1 MLINHDEF
9 QNINE
14 YLELTV
20 YIAATFAIVISI
32 SEKYQILEIK
42 RCILGQVLEHEK
54 HYSIRSQ
61 AHLYNQPFPRT
72 ERFCKGSSAF

>member
-14 YLELTV
+14 YLELAV

-42 RCILGQVLEHEK
+42 RCILGQVLEH
-54 HYSIRSQ
+54 
-61 AHLYNQPFPRT
+61 
-72 ERFCKGSSAF
+72 